1 MNTQLQRLELVLDDV
16 VDGTPVSPSSMPV
29 GLLSQFHDQVAR
41 FLKGA
46 HADVDIDTLRVSIE
60 SGSYKLVLPTMA
72 LVAGLASDLA
82 LLRSGNIDDM
92 DIKRAA
98 VIEEW
103 QKAAQRLKT
112 RRYAVQLD
120 AAQPVNIHAGS
131 HFERHDNAMWA
142 TVEKYIHG
150 QVVDLGGKKPNLHLQ
165 LADGRMLKVGTS
177 QDQVLHVEKNPVYR
191 TALLRVRAEED
202 IATGKLR
209 NVHLIE
215 FVNYTPA
222 FDPQSFAAMVAKG
235 RKAWADVP
243 DASQWVEEQ
252 RGAA

>member
-1 MNTQLQRLELVLDDV
+1 MTQQRLELVLDDV
-16 VDGTPVSPSSMPV
+16 VDGQPVSPSSMPV
-29 GLLSQFHDQVAR
+29 GLLNQFHDQVAR

-46 HADVDIDTLRVSIE
+46 HPDIDLDTLRVSIE
-60 SGSYKLVLPTMA
+60 PGSYKLVLPAMA
-72 LVAGLASDLA
+72 LVSGLASDLA
-82 LLRSGNIDDM
+82 LLRSGNVDDM
-92 DIKRAA
+92 DVKRAA

-103 QKAAQRLKT
+103 QKTAQRVKT
-112 RRYAVQLD
+112 RRYAVHAD
-120 AAQPVNIHAGS
+120 SAKPVNIHAGS

-165 LADGRMLKVGTS
+165 LADGTMLKVNTS
-177 QDQVLHVEKNPVYR
+177 QDQVLHEKKNLVYR

-202 IATGKLR
+202 VATGKLR
-209 NVHLIE
+209 HVHLIE
-215 FVNYTPA
+215 FVSYTPA
-222 FDPQSFAAMVAKG
+222 FDAQSFEAMVAKG